1 LAAVIRSLTA
11 HCQRIVSLWAQGSL
25 LAFICLLATSAGE
38 GSATEP
44 VVDLSPAPQSI
55 DRSEHAHVFFEAI
68 HILGGN
74 VNVISKWTDPIRLAI
89 IGDIKTADIN
99 SGSNDL
105 RAAQRSVVRA
115 ADYARTVIADIA
127 DLTGL
132 TVSPS
137 SDSYTD
143 VQSYLDSLER
153 SARFTLSDCDAAAE
167 CANFFVVFATVAEM
181 KSIAEAIPLRPVY
194 QRALANP
201 DAVKCFF
208 SPFQT
213 GYMEIRQALVFVRED
228 LTPSLVQ
235 TCVQEEIYQS
245 FGMFNDSTGSRY
257 FSFNNR
263 IEPKAITQYDR
274 ALLQTIYDPR
284 FQHGAPAFAVVKQLM
299 QRLGFDPFGKD

>member
-1 LAAVIRSLTA
+1 MVYWFWFLIWLWLPFFLCTAVHASE
-11 HCQRIVSLWAQGSL
+11 V
-25 LAFICLLATSAGE
+25 
-38 GSATEP
+38 

-55 DRSEHAHVFFEAI
+55 DRSEHAQVFDEAI

-74 VNVISKWTDPIRLAI
+74 VNVISKWTGPIRLAI
-89 IGDIKTADIN
+89 VGDIKTAEKGIDV
-99 SGSNDL
+99 S
-105 RAAQRSVVRA
+105 A
-115 ADYARTVIADIA
+115 ADYARDVIADVA
-127 DLTGL
+127 TLTGL

-137 SDSYTD
+137 SDRYSNVD
-143 VQSYLDSLER
+143 SYLDSVRR
-153 SARFTLSDCDAAAE
+153 SERFTLSDCDAVSE
-167 CANFFVVFATVAEM
+167 CANFFVVFANVAQM

-228 LTPSLVQ
+228 LTPNLVQ

-245 FGMFNDSTGSRY
+245 FGMFNDFTGSRY
-257 FSFNNR
+257 FSFNNL
-263 IEPKAITQYDR
+263 IAPKAITQYDR

-299 QRLGFDPFGKD
+299 QRLGLDPFGKD

>member
-1 LAAVIRSLTA
+1 MVHWFWYLIWLWLSFF
-11 HCQRIVSLWAQGSL
+11 VSTVVHASE
-25 LAFICLLATSAGE
+25 A
-38 GSATEP
+38 

-55 DRSEHAHVFFEAI
+55 DRSEHAQVFDEAI

-74 VNVISKWTDPIRLAI
+74 VNVISKWTGPIRLAI
-89 IGDIKTADIN
+89 IGDINTADKGTGV
-99 SGSNDL
+99 S
-105 RAAQRSVVRA
+105 AAEHARS
-115 ADYARTVIADIA
+115 VIADVA
-127 DLTGL
+127 TLTGL
-132 TVSPS
+132 TVAPS
-137 SDSYTD
+137 SDHYIN
-143 VQSYLDSLER
+143 VESYLDSVRR
-153 SARFTLSDCDAAAE
+153 SARFTLSDCDAAPA
-167 CANFFVVFATVAEM
+167 CANFFVVFAKVAEM

-201 DAVKCFF
+201 EAVKCFF

-228 LTPSLVQ
+228 LTPNLVQ

-245 FGMFNDSTGSRY
+245 FGMFNDFTGSRY

-263 IEPKAITQYDR
+263 IAPKAITQYDR

-299 QRLGFDPFGKD
+299 QRLGLDPFGKD